1 VLPAATKQLVAQ
13 QCAAGVHVTF
23 ALYPGVT
30 HGSIALTA
38 MPAVLSF
45 FMGVL
50 AGTPPASTC

>member
-1 VLPAATKQLVAQ
+1 
-13 QCAAGVHVTF
+13 VHVTF
-23 ALYPGVT
+23 ALYPGDT
-30 HGSIALTA
+30 HGSIARTA